1 MYDNNPFREAKK
13 IYEEEKSDFMKKLQF
28 VMDPVHAQYGDEGA
42 QNRESMRAA
51 ILKKKNDHKE
61 MVRRGELT
69 QAEYDR
75 LERMGEFDIKEAKKF
90 ESFEHCVEFYM
101 DVKDMSKE
109 DARRACEHRPDDIQE
124 EDDYQRLAQMDPRE
138 PFGSEE
144 DYEAK
149 QADHE
154 RKASAID
161 HVKRFITS
169 SNSPHAAKI
178 MKQLKSSEVLE
189 HDEDTSVVR
198 VGETSFK
205 VEHGTGKVSVVS

>member
-1 MYDNNPFREAKK
+1 MYDNNPFRDAKK

-42 QNRESMRAA
+42 QNKESMRAA

-75 LERMGEFDIKEAKKF
+75 LERMGEFDI
-90 ESFEHCVEFYM
+90 H
-101 DVKDMSKE
+101 
-109 DARRACEHRPDDIQE
+109 E

-149 QADHE
+149 QVDHE

-161 HVKRFITS
+161 HVKKFITS